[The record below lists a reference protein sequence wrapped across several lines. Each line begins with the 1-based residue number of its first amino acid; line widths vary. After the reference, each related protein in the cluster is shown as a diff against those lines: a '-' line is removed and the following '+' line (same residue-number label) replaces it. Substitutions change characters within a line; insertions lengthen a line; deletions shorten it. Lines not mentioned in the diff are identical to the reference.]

1 MGKETISAY
10 LRRMNGDEAMVMKA
24 ALQEELFNL
33 VNNDFVDVENL
44 EEAIS
49 YKQVNPMNSP
59 IQMKDPE
66 PEPEVIRLPMSISP
80 EAASSIIGAI
90 PNKAFILSDE
100 EIAARQQQIE
110 KDYINQKILMSLMS
124 K

>member
-59 IQMKDPE
+59 IQMKDPD
-66 PEPEVIRLPMSISP
+66 PEVIRLPMSISP

-90 PNKAFILSDE
+90 PNKSFILSDE

-110 KDYINQKILMSLMS
+110 KDYITQKILMNLMS